1 MLVSEQIS
9 GTHGPA
15 EDDAIKRQ
23 DRSELQAHGDEWPEP
38 ESSGEGEPEATWAPE
53 GRFAGTPQ
61 GEDWE
66 AIELRSDLARHL
78 DRTAFPATRAQLLET
93 LTAYQADQR
102 LLDLVSSL
110 PDGGTLANLGEL
122 LRALGLPVEE
132 RPA

>member
-1 MLVSEQIS
+1 MPVSEQIS

-23 DRSELQAHGDEWPEP
+23 DRSELQAHGEEWPEP
-38 ESSGEGEPEATWAPE
+38 ESESEDGADTAWAPE
-53 GRFAGTPQ
+53 GRFAGTPH

-78 DRTAFPATRAQLLET
+78 GRTAFPATRAHLLET
-93 LTAYQADQR
+93 LTAYQAEQR

-110 PDGGTLANLGEL
+110 PDGTTFTSLGEL
-122 LRALGLPVEE
+122 LKALGLPIEE

>member
-1 MLVSEQIS
+1 MSEQIS

-23 DRSELQAHGDEWPEP
+23 DRRDVQAHGEQWPEP
-38 ESSGEGEPEATWAPE
+38 ESGEDEAEATWAPE
-53 GRFAGTPQ
+53 GRFAGTPH

-78 DRTAFPATRAQLLET
+78 DRTAFPATRAHLLET
-93 LTAYQADQR
+93 LAAHQAGQR

-110 PDGGTLANLGEL
+110 PDGVTFASLGEL
-122 LRALGLPVEE
+122 LRALGLPIEE

>member
-1 MLVSEQIS
+1 MPVSEQIS

-23 DRSELQAHGDEWPEP
+23 DRSELEAHGAEWPDP
-38 ESSGEGEPEATWAPE
+38 ESSDEDESDATWAAT
-53 GRFAGTPQ
+53 GRFAGTP
-61 GEDWE
+61 GWEDWE

-78 DRTAFPATRAQLLET
+78 DRTSFPAARAHLVET
-93 LTAYQADQR
+93 LTAHQAEQR

-110 PDGGTLANLGEL
+110 PDGATFANLGEL
-122 LRALGLPVEE
+122 LRAVGLPVEE

>member
-1 MLVSEQIS
+1 MPVSEQIS

-23 DRSELQAHGDEWPEP
+23 DRSELRAYAGEWPGP
-38 ESSGEGEPEATWAPE
+38 ESPDDDGLNATWAE
-53 GRFAGTPQ
+53 TGRFAGTPG
-61 GEDWE
+61 GEDRE

-78 DRTAFPATRAQLLET
+78 DRTSFPATQAHLLET
-93 LTAYQADQR
+93 LTARQAEQR

-110 PDGGTLANLGEL
+110 PAGARFASLGEL
-122 LRALGLPVEE
+122 IRAMGLPIEE

>member
-1 MLVSEQIS
+1 MPVSEQIS

-23 DRSELQAHGDEWPEP
+23 DRSELEARGEEWPDPEDSDSGDED
-38 ESSGEGEPEATWAPE
+38 ATWAAT
-53 GRFAGTPQ
+53 GRFAGTP
-61 GEDWE
+61 GSEDRE

-78 DRTAFPATRAQLLET
+78 DRTAFPATRAHLLQT
-93 LTAYQADQR
+93 LTTHQAEQR

-110 PDGGTLANLGEL
+110 PASARFASLAEL
-122 LRALGLPVEE
+122 LRALGLPVES

>member
-1 MLVSEQIS
+1 MPVSEQIS

-23 DRSELQAHGDEWPEP
+23 DRDELRAHGEEWPEP
-38 ESSGEGEPEATWAPE
+38 ESSGEDEPAAAWAPE
-53 GRFAGTPQ
+53 GRFAGTRP

-78 DRTAFPATRAQLLET
+78 DRTAFPETRAHLLET
-93 LTAYQADQR
+93 LTAYQAEQR

-110 PDGGTLANLGEL
+110 PDGTTFTSLGEL
-122 LRALGLPVEE
+122 LKALGLPIEE

>member
-1 MLVSEQIS
+1 MPVSEQIS

-23 DRSELQAHGDEWPEP
+23 DRSELEAHGAEWPDP
-38 ESSGEGEPEATWAPE
+38 ESSDEDESDATWAAT
-53 GRFAGTPQ
+53 GRFAGTP
-61 GEDWE
+61 GWEDWE

-78 DRTAFPATRAQLLET
+78 DRASFPATRAHLLET
-93 LTAYQADQR
+93 LQARQADQR

-110 PDGGTLANLGEL
+110 SGRARFASLGEL
-122 LRALGLPVEE
+122 LRALGLPIEE